1 VTLSKKLHSG
11 KVCEAYFEEEKT
23 WYAALVVEV
32 FEDKQQVEVA
42 WIGYRKQ
49 ERKEKKHVNI
59 LTPLDPQD
67 LFEGAQCNAVLEG
80 MWYPCIVEKVINDEK
95 ASNDVSIELGAILSK
110 YLVKFKHNQ
119 QKLTVPL
126 DYIRVTKDQHAQN
139 AKKKDF
145 LMMGLSGDGD

>member
-1 VTLSKKLHSG
+1 
-11 KVCEAYFEEEKT
+11 
-23 WYAALVVEV
+23 
-32 FEDKQQVEVA
+32 
-42 WIGYRKQ
+42 
-49 ERKEKKHVNI
+49 
-59 LTPLDPQD
+59 

-126 DYIRVTKDQHAQN
+126 DYIRVTKDQQAQN